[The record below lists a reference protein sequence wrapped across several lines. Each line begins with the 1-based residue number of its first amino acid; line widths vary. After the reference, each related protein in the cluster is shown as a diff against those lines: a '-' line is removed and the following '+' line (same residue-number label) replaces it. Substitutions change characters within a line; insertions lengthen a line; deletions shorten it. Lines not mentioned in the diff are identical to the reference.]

1 MQKAAAVIILFM
13 LAVICCFPKQVRAES
28 RERELEDKIS
38 RGPAFAD
45 LVDYA
50 LEANPEIRAA
60 RAAWRLQIEKYRL
73 ATAYPDPQLMITY
86 FPEPIETRLGPQD
99 WNAQLSQT
107 IPFPGRLGSQGSIA
121 RADADIA
128 RLNLDK
134 TVRDTVVRLRISFEE
149 LLYIHR
155 ALAIARENSKLLDH
169 IRKTGETA
177 YGEGRGTLYDVT
189 KAQSQTAQLEYD
201 ILLLTELA
209 ATEETKLNALL
220 NRPPESAIGP
230 LSREEILPL
239 AYSLD
244 EIYQLANEHREEIE
258 IARQEIT
265 RAEENRGLERS
276 KTLPDFK
283 VGLFYAGIGEP
294 EVASPPRDAGRDAV
308 GIQAGISIPLW
319 FGKNSGRLEQA
330 RMNLEKA
337 RETEKSAVN
346 TMRATVRELYFRL
359 TNARRL
365 IDLYTDTLLPQANR
379 SLQTAETWFREGEGS
394 YADFIEIQA
403 TLYNFQLS
411 LARARAD
418 YGKYLVQLEGAAGIR
433 LTRPA
438 GERAEEVEP

>member
-1 MQKAAAVIILFM
+1 MHKAAAVITLFM
-13 LAVICCFPKQVRAES
+13 FVVICFTGQARAES
-28 RERELEDKIS
+28 RARELEERIA
-38 RGPAFAD
+38 RGPAFVD

-50 LEANPEIRAA
+50 LEVNPEIRAA
-60 RAAWRLQIEKYRL
+60 RAAWRMQIEKYRL

-107 IPFPGRLGSQGSIA
+107 IPFPGRLGKQGSMA
-121 RADADIA
+121 STDADIA
-128 RLNLDK
+128 RLNLDRA
-134 TVRDTVVRLRISFEE
+134 VRDTVVQLRISFEE

-155 ALAIARENSKLLDH
+155 ALAIARENGRLLDH
-169 IRKTGETA
+169 IRRTGETA
-177 YGEGRGTLYDVT
+177 YGEERGTLYDVT

-209 ATEETKLNALL
+209 ATEEMKLNALL

-239 AYSLD
+239 AYSLE
-244 EIYQLANEHREEIE
+244 EIYQLAHEHREEIE
-258 IARQEIT
+258 IARQEVS
-265 RAEENRGLERS
+265 RAEVNRGLERS
-276 KTLPDFK
+276 RTLPDFK

-330 RMNLEKA
+330 RVNLEKA
-337 RETEKSAVN
+337 REMEKSAVN
-346 TMRATVRELYFRL
+346 TTRATVRELYFRL

-365 IDLYTDTLLPQANR
+365 IDLYTDTLLPQAHR
-379 SLQTAETWFREGEGS
+379 SLQAAETWFREGEGS
-394 YADFIEIQA
+394 YADFLEIQA

-418 YGKYLVQLEGAAGIR
+418 YGKYLARLEGAAGIR
-433 LTRPA
+433 LTRSG
-438 GERAEEVEP
+438 GERGEEVEP